1 MTDQDTFLNTAY
13 KIFYLEFLFYSESTA
28 LFLDYKY
35 FYHTSIPL
43 FKNQK
48 YSTYYL
54 IEKTQQLNI

>member
-13 KIFYLEFLFYSESTA
+13 KVLIYIEFFYSESTM
-28 LFLDYKY
+28 LFLEDKS

-48 YSTYYL
+48 YSICYL